1 VAVMQLPSGVQ
12 DLGSTGQAMLY
23 VFGGGAL
30 LVLWVTMAMW
40 IAISLMA
47 AFFIFTFQ
55 DIR

>member
-1 VAVMQLPSGVQ
+1 MQLPSGVQ

-40 IAISLMA
+40 IAISLMV